1 MPQAVTHRDSAK
13 KQPAPQMARGPVG
26 GSCSCHMQMGGGTL
40 GARAEGGVDQGLSSR
55 AADEGDETLLGGGS
69 RGEFTE
75 QWLPR
80 KQHMHTQVSMD
91 AHLCTCILFL
101 FDKRKLTPKDVCHMV
116 SFSETS
122 GRHYR

>member
-1 MPQAVTHRDSAK
+1 VPQAVTHRDSAK

-80 KQHMHTQVSMD
+80 KQHMHTHIHV
-91 AHLCTCILFL
+91 HT
-101 FDKRKLTPKDVCHMV
+101 
-116 SFSETS
+116 
-122 GRHYR
+122 